1 MLAHFSDAL
10 HTVMFINSDI
20 HLAFARLAMKSPN
33 RSRRR
38 GVILTPQGLQK
49 LQDAKLEVENV
60 ENFGKRYSREALG
73 FRMGLDP
80 DTVAKVFNCEVGV
93 DRQTLNYCFKAFN
106 LQLEPQDYQL
116 ANPDINPPESYT
128 TTQNRVDWGEAPDVS
143 LFYGRTTELT
153 TLKQWTLPKS
163 LRQTIPCRLITLL
176 GMGGIGKTWLSV
188 KLTQQLQDQFEF
200 VIWRSLL
207 PRPPLKDLLSDL
219 ITFLS
224 NGQETNLPDN
234 LHSRVSRLIDYLQRH
249 RCLLVLDGAEAVL
262 QDCATYKSP
271 CGSCFWFPETGNQ
284 EYREFFKRLG
294 AVAHNS
300 CVILTSCDKPKE
312 ITFLEGETLPVRV
325 FHLYGLQM
333 PDVQELLNAKG
344 NFKGSPADWHKLV
357 ECYAGHPLALN
368 LVSNTIQN
376 LFAGNIGEFLQQQ
389 TPIFGELSHL
399 LEQQWQ
405 CLSDTHKQ
413 VLKSLAFHCQPI
425 SFAELR
431 SQLASSISPQT
442 LLAALESL
450 QARSLIETNGARL
463 SLHPLVMEYFNSQLI
478 PEHNRHIQSS
488 ILLEEKEL
496 QFVS

>member
-1 MLAHFSDAL
+1 
-10 HTVMFINSDI
+10 
-20 HLAFARLAMKSPN
+20 MKSQQ

-38 GVILTPQGLQK
+38 GVILTTQGLQK
-49 LQDAKLEVENV
+49 LQNAKSQSEQN
-60 ENFGKRYSREALG
+60 ENFDKRYTGEDLG

-80 DTVAKVFNCEVGV
+80 DTVAKVFACELGV
-93 DRQTLNYCFKAFN
+93 DKQTLKYCFAAFN
-106 LQLEPQDYQL
+106 LQLESQDYQF
-116 ANPDINPPESYT
+116 ANSDKNLEKT
-128 TTQNRVDWGEAPDVS
+128 NTQIQNSSDWGEAPDVS
-143 LFYGRTTELT
+143 LFCGRSEELA
-153 TLKQWTLPKS
+153 TLKQWILNECPTNKAL
-163 LRQTIPCRLITLL
+163 PCRLITLL

-224 NGQETNLPDN
+224 NGQDTNLPDN

-271 CGSCFWFPETGNQ
+271 CRSCFWFPKTGNQ
-284 EYREFFKRLG
+284 EYREFFQRLG
-294 AVAHNS
+294 EVAHHS
-300 CVILTSCDKPKE
+300 CVILTSCNKPKE
-312 ITFLEGETLPVRV
+312 ITSWEGETFPVRA

-333 PDVQELLNAKG
+333 PDIQELLNAKG
-344 NFKGSPADWHKLV
+344 NFEGSPEDWDKLV

-425 SFAELR
+425 SFTELR

-463 SLHPLVMEYFNSQLI
+463 SLHPLVMEYLNSQLI
-478 PEHNRHIQSS
+478 PEHNIQIQSS
-488 ILLEEKEL
+488 ILLEQQQL
-496 QFVS
+496 QFVI